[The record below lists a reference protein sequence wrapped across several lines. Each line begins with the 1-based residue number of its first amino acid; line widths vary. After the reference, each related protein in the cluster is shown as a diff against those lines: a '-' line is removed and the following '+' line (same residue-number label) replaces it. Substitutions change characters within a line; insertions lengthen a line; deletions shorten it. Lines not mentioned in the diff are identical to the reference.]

1 MKRLRSLGRDR
12 AGGMVVDFALTATPL
27 LILMFGTMEL
37 GRMLWLQNALNYSVE
52 AAARCAA
59 IDVNNCKTSDQ
70 IKSYAA
76 ASSGS
81 GFTSGTFTVTTPA
94 CGKQVAASYPM
105 SVDIPFGAVSI
116 TLTAQSCYPT

>member
-1 MKRLRSLGRDR
+1 MNRPRSLKRDR
-12 AGGMVVDFALTATPL
+12 AGGLAVDFALTATPL
-27 LILMFGTMEL
+27 LLLVFGTMEV
-37 GRMLWLQNALNYSVE
+37 GRMLWLQNALNFSVE

-59 IDVNNCKTSDQ
+59 IDVNNCATSAQ

-81 GFTSGTFTVTTPA
+81 GFASGTFTVTTPA

-105 SVDIPFGAVSI
+105 SVDIPFAAVSI